1 MYYILGLGNP
11 GDEYTHTRHNVG
23 TLALDAIHD
32 AGEFSEWRC
41 DKLKKTCVAKGE
53 LAGEKATLIFPTTM
67 MNRSGTVLKD
77 LITSEKKAEQL
88 IVLYDDIDRP
98 FGSVKLAFDRGTG
111 GHKGLDSIV
120 RSIKTKKFLRVRIG
134 VTPTTPSG
142 KLKKPQ
148 GETAVVD
155 FLLGEFKKREL
166 EQLEDTFST
175 TTAAV
180 TSVLTEGRA
189 AAMNRF
195 NTGS

>member
-1 MYYILGLGNP
+1 
-11 GDEYTHTRHNVG
+11 
-23 TLALDAIHD
+23 
-32 AGEFSEWRC
+32 
-41 DKLKKTCVAKGE
+41 
-53 LAGEKATLIFPTTM
+53 

-166 EQLEDTFST
+166 EQLEDTFTT